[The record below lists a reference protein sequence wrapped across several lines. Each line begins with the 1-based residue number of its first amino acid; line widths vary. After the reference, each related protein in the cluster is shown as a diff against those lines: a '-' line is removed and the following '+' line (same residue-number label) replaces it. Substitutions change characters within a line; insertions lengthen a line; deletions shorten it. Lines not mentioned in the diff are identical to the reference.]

1 MSNGQH
7 YDWAK
12 LMRQVGGK
20 VDSRHIRL
28 RQRAER
34 EHQTQGPDLAH
45 EPFECPSCGDRF
57 PVWNPCPRCVLTP
70 IDTRTGLC
78 REEYVRVP
86 AHGLGLAARLRVAL
100 VERAARRKAAAAR
113 RVRAPKGAPA
123 PAPRAR
129 LRFRGIAS
137 VLRAVIDPA
146 TGEPCGA
153 FARFRDVLEPCGCGR
168 PGCARSISLLR
179 VETAVGL
186 LALRRDDQLVLVG
199 VPRSVQRVAWGHAG
213 REGDP
218 LVYEGQEIEAVGTL
232 EQRAIEL
239 PMTPGYRET
248 PPEMP
253 WCLVGTAADPCWL
266 LV

>member
-1 MSNGQH
+1 VSNGQH

-28 RQRAER
+28 RQRKAEH
-34 EHQTQGPDLAH
+34 EAHGPDFAH

-57 PVWNPCPRCVLTP
+57 PVSNLCPRCVVAP

-100 VERAARRKAAAAR
+100 VERATRRRAAAAR
-113 RVRAPKGAPA
+113 RVRAAKGPA
-123 PAPRAR
+123 APRAR
-129 LRFRGIAS
+129 LRFRGIVS
-137 VLRAVIDPA
+137 VLRAVIDPV

-153 FARFRDVLEPCGCGR
+153 FARSRDVLEPCGCGR
-168 PGCARSISLLR
+168 PRCARSLSLLR

-213 REGDP
+213 RDGDP
-218 LVYEGQEIEAVGTL
+218 LVHEGQEIEAVGTL
-232 EQRAIEL
+232 EQRPIEL

-248 PPEMP
+248 PPEKP

-266 LV
+266 LA